1 MYYGLCNTP
10 VYRINGTRAFA
21 FSSRHTGGAQ
31 FLFCDGSVHFL
42 GDSLDGVTYERLGQ
56 RNDSQVIGEF

>member
-1 MYYGLCNTP
+1 MACAIRRHIAL
-10 VYRINGTRAFA
+10 NGTRAFA

-31 FLFCDGSVHFL
+31 FLFWDGLVHFL

-56 RNDSQVIGEF
+56 RNDNQGICEF